1 MSRTLVLAEKPSQA
15 ENYAKALGGM
25 TGSFEGQPYTIRAL
39 RGHVMQYP
47 KDPSTLVPKSRE
59 EYYKTWSLDTLPW
72 DPEDFRWKKQPI
84 PEGRKALDALAAALR
99 EVDSVTIA
107 TDVDPSGEGELLAWE
122 ALEECGWR
130 GPTWRMYHADESP
143 KSVQKAFRERKQL
156 PSMEE
161 DGDWRKAD
169 CRAKWDYLSMQLTR
183 SAVCS
188 LRKVRGSSPT
198 MRQGRL
204 KSVMVWLVGEQED
217 ANANYRKVPFFEA
230 RFRDEKG
237 NVFAVKDSKDRF
249 PKKEDVPIGQ
259 YEPSPVVEDGRTRKR
274 RQPPKPLDLAGIS
287 AALAAE
293 GFKPKQ
299 VLDTYQQM
307 YNDHILSYPRTEDKT
322 VTPEQFEELL
332 PLVDRICT
340 VVHVDPSLI
349 SHRVPRAGFVKE
361 GAAHGANR
369 PGTTVPTSLDS
380 LEKYGPAA
388 AAIYELTAKSYLA
401 TMAEDCEYLQI
412 RAHLLRYTDFTATLD
427 VVQKL
432 GYRAVYDD
440 ADDNRKKDA
449 PDGFGRMAEPFV
461 FEGCNKRPPK
471 PTMKWL
477 KERLEKYDVGTGAT
491 RTSTIADITAEGGRT
506 EPLMHEKKGVLSLSD
521 AGKASHIIL
530 KGCMIAS
537 PEATEKLQAAMREV
551 GAGKLDEDAVISSIT
566 DLVRHDTQLM
576 QANARNVPPS
586 LLHGGHCAAADM
598 PMCPKCGQPMRKAK
612 SGKIW
617 FCSSKKG
624 HVGKDGKF
632 VLDDEGCGYKIATT
646 IRGKKISDA
655 QVRALLSGKTIK
667 IAGLVSRSTG
677 KTYAA
682 EFRADPEDEWGTKMV
697 RFVSDGKRDQSPSPS
712 RSGKRR

>member
-84 PEGRKALDALAAALR
+84 PEGRKALDALAAALG

-122 ALEECGWR
+122 ALEECGWH

-188 LRKVRGSSPT
+188 LRKARGSSPT

-230 RFRDEKG
+230 RFKDEKG
-237 NVFAVKDSKDRF
+237 NVFAVKDSKARF

-322 VTPEQFEELL
+322 VTPEQFDELL
-332 PLVDRICT
+332 PLVDRICA
-340 VVHVDPSLI
+340 VVGVDPALI
-349 SHRVPRAGFVKE
+349 SHRTPRPGFVKE

-369 PGTTVPTSLDS
+369 PGTTVPSSLDALS
-380 LEKYGPAA
+380 KYGPAA
-388 AAIYELTAKSYLA
+388 AAIYELAAKSYLA

-412 RAHLLRYTDFTATLD
+412 RAHLLRYTDFTSVLN
-427 VVQKL
+427 VVQAL

-440 ADDNRKKDA
+440 AEDDEKKDM
-449 PDGFGRMAEPFV
+449 PDGFGKMAEPFV

-477 KERLEKYDVGTGAT
+477 KAKLEKYDVGTGAT
-491 RTSTIADITAEGGRT
+491 RTSTIADITAEGGKT

-551 GAGKLDEDAVISSIT
+551 GTGKLDEETVISSIT
-566 DLVRHDTQLM
+566 DLVRHDTEQM
-576 QANARNVPPS
+576 QENARQVPAS
-586 LLHGGHCAAADM
+586 LLHAGTAAAADM
-598 PMCPKCGQPMRKAK
+598 PKCPKCGQPMRKAK

-624 HVGKDGKF
+624 HKEPDGSF
-632 VLDDEGCGYKIATT
+632 VIDDEGCGYKIGTT

-655 QVRALLSGKTIK
+655 QVRSLLSGKTIK
-667 IAGLVSRSTG
+667 ISGLVSKSTG

-682 EFRADPEDEWGTKMV
+682 EFKADPGEEWGTKMV
-697 RFVSDGKRDQSPSPS
+697 RFVPDGKRDQSPSAS

>member
-72 DPEDFRWKKQPI
+72 DPEDFHWKKQPI
-84 PEGRKALDALAAALR
+84 PEGRKALDALAAALG

-122 ALEECGWR
+122 ALEECGWH

-188 LRKVRGSSPT
+188 LRKARGSSPT

-332 PLVDRICT
+332 PLVDRICA

-349 SHRVPRAGFVKE
+349 SHRVPRAGYVKE

-369 PGTTVPTSLDS
+369 PGTTVPSSLDS
-380 LEKYGPAA
+380 LAKYGPAA
-388 AAIYELTAKSYLA
+388 SAIYDLTAKSYLA

-506 EPLMHEKKGVLSLSD
+506 EPLMHERKGVLSLSD

-551 GAGKLDEDAVISSIT
+551 GAGKLDEDTVISSIT

-576 QANARNVPPS
+576 QANAINVPPA
-586 LLHGGHCAAADM
+586 LLHGGAGTAADM
-598 PMCPKCGQPMRKAK
+598 PKCPKCGQPMRKAK

-632 VLDDEGCGYKIATT
+632 AIDDEGCGYKIATT
-646 IRGKKISDA
+646 IRGKKITDA
-655 QVRALLSGKTIK
+655 QVSALLSGKTIK

-697 RFVSDGKRDQSPSPS
+697 RFVPDGKRDQSPSAS

>member
-25 TGSFEGQPYTIRAL
+25 TGSFEGQSYTIRAL

-59 EYYKTWSLDTLPW
+59 EYYKTWSLDALPW

-84 PEGRKALDALAAALR
+84 PEGRKALDALAAALG

-412 RAHLLRYTDFTATLD
+412 RAHLLRYTDYTATLD

-537 PEATEKLQAAMREV
+537 PGATEKLQAAMREV

-697 RFVSDGKRDQSPSPS
+697 RFVPDGKRDQSPSAS

>member
-84 PEGRKALDALAAALR
+84 PEGRKALDALAAALG

-188 LRKVRGSSPT
+188 LRKARGSSPT

-287 AALAAE
+287 AALAAR

-340 VVHVDPSLI
+340 VVHVDPTLI
-349 SHRVPRAGFVKE
+349 SQHPRAGFVKE

-369 PGTTVPTSLDS
+369 PGTTVPSSLDS

-506 EPLMHEKKGVLSLSD
+506 EPLMHERKGVLSLSD

-551 GAGKLDEDAVISSIT
+551 GAGKLDEDTVISSIT

-586 LLHGGHCAAADM
+586 LLHGGTGAAADM